1 MCAPH
6 PRVDPVI
13 AIERRDDDVGEG
25 GIALGM
31 TGLAGEFNANL
42 AKLRRERRV
51 QDRFGM
57 GALHIDQSMLR
68 ELAAQVAA
76 AVIFALAPSI
86 WQVLRRRPASSG
98 F

>member
-1 MCAPH
+1 MGAPQ

-13 AIERRDDDVGEG
+13 VIERRDDDIGEG

-31 TGLAGEFNANL
+31 ARLAGEFNANL

-57 GALHIDQSMLR
+57 GTLHIGQSMLR
-68 ELAAQVAA
+68 ELAAQVVA
-76 AVIFALAPSI
+76 AVIFALPWSI
-86 WQVLRRRPASSG
+86 SRVLRRPPASSG

>member
-1 MCAPH
+1 MCAPQ

-13 AIERRDDDVGEG
+13 VIERRDDDLGKR

-31 TGLAGEFNANL
+31 ARLAGEFNANL

-68 ELAAQVAA
+68 ELAAEVVA
-76 AVIFALAPSI
+76 AVIFALARPIS
-86 WQVLRRRPASSG
+86 QVLRRPPASSG